1 MSDSRVKTI
10 QHAGAGVSLT
20 IRGGTMRHVL
30 LLTIGCALATAP
42 EGAQAQDHVHPPPDS
57 ASVGETRMHMPMP
70 EMMSQMMSAMTH
82 MHEVMCM
89 QAGATGEA
97 HAPTDSLV
105 SDPMAAMGQMMTEM
119 GRMMTM
125 MSRMGAMTHDAS
137 PGALPPPTHG
147 ADPPRE

>member
-57 ASVGETRMHMPMP
+57 ASVGETRM
-70 EMMSQMMSAMTH
+70 H